1 MGEGLFWESYYYTV
15 EGLES
20 YCDPTYGIYVD
31 ISNLD
36 KKITK
41 AMKIRL
47 SAYAW
52 HTLATKAKVYA
63 KTVSNPEW
71 TLIKTNDDAE
81 EIAPVFPN
89 AKKKTNYLLEL
100 DGGHIRDLDYQDCG
114 EVTAVRIAFLE
125 SKKER

>member
-1 MGEGLFWESYYYTV
+1 
-15 EGLES
+15 
-20 YCDPTYGIYVD
+20 
-31 ISNLD
+31 
-36 KKITK
+36 
-41 AMKIRL
+41 MKIRL

-89 AKKKTNYLLEL
+89 AKRKQTIYWNLTE
-100 DGGHIRDLDYQDCG
+100 DTSGIWTIR
-114 EVTAVRIAFLE
+114 TAEKSQLYA
-125 SKKER
+125 SHS